1 MSAVLNSS
9 IKGDL
14 TYENCMVPT
23 DASVLEEVSKY
34 YGTVLKKTE
43 DLKTNACCTGESVPP
58 RMRKL
63 LSNIHDEVM
72 MKYYGCGLI
81 VPESL
86 QGASIVDLG
95 CGAGRDVYTLAQ
107 LVGPTGSVTGVDMTD
122 EQLEVARRTLPWH
135 MEKFGFSKPNVQFL
149 KSEIENLSAIPDASV
164 DVVVSNCVV
173 NLSRD
178 KRSLL

>member
-1 MSAVLNSS
+1 MA
-9 IKGDL
+9 DL
-14 TYENCMVPT
+14 TFENCLEPLG
-23 DASVLEEVSKY
+23 ASILEEVSKY
-34 YGTVLKKTE
+34 YGTVLQKSD
-43 DLKTNACCTGESVPP
+43 DLKTSACCISDGVPT
-58 RMRKL
+58 RVKKL
-63 LSNIHDEVM
+63 LCNIHDEVM

-135 MEKFGFSKPNVQFL
+135 MEKFGYSKPNVQFL
-149 KSEIENLSAIPDASV
+149 KSEVENLSAIPDASV

-173 NLSRD
+173 NLSPD
-178 KRSLL
+178 KRSIL